1 MTATYIPTQA
11 GNHGIDYTTDSGKNG
26 FIVGILDERSA
37 RTLAAGA
44 TLAEKLA
51 DLIQYLGQDWDGDS
65 MVEECKQAL
74 QEAGQPFEYEVNNDS
89 ETDHWI

>member
-1 MTATYIPTQA
+1 MIATHFHNSTL
-11 GNHGIDYTTDSGKNG
+11 NKHGVDVVTDNG
-26 FIVGILDERSA
+26 TRFGIACPDERTA

-44 TLAEKLA
+44 NLAAKLA

-74 QEAGQPFEYEVNNDS
+74 QEAGQPFEYEVHEDD
-89 ETDHWI
+89 EEA